1 VFTPLLG
8 GKGSRCGP
16 SLSKGVPVVFTGAAK
31 AVRIRGYDDWTIGDD
46 NLIAQSKG
54 HYDEAEYKRQ
64 LKVGGAPAR

>member
-16 SLSKGVPVVFTGAAK
+16 SLSKGYLLCSLARQRLFEFG
-31 AVRIRGYDDWTIGDD
+31 GYDDWTIGDD
-46 NLIAQSKG
+46 NLIAESKG